1 MELTI
6 ALALSIL
13 SAVISVSSFVLSRKD
28 KAVKD
33 SEDKNYGL
41 LNYKIDSVDKK
52 VDKII
57 DKMEKYEYE
66 FDDKLEK
73 AMNTHIEMYHKGG

>member
-13 SAVISVSSFVLSRKD
+13 SAVISVSNFALGRKD

-41 LNYKIDSVDKK
+41 LNYKIEDLGKK
-52 VDKII
+52 VDKIL
-57 DKMEKYEYE
+57 DKIEKYEFE
-66 FDDKLEK
+66 FDSKLDKAIEL
-73 AMNTHIEMYHKGG
+73 HVEMYHKGG

>member
-13 SAVISVSSFVLSRKD
+13 SAVISVSSFALSRKD

-73 AMNTHIEMYHKGG
+73 AMNTHVEMYHKGG

>member
-73 AMNTHIEMYHKGG
+73 AMNTHVEMYHKGG